1 MSRDVLS
8 NLFFRPLSCFLNSEA
23 KNYFLCYLCPGVN
36 TLLVQ
41 VAYICRYWIK
51 GDTSEGNEILEDA
64 KVTKQLMFQNSFFF
78 LLYLLF
84 RSYIARREIGLNE
97 EVF

>member
-8 NLFFRPLSCFLNSEA
+8 NLLFRPLFCFLNSEA

-41 VAYICRYWIK
+41 VAYICRCWMK
-51 GDTSEGNEILEDA
+51 GDTSKGNEILEDS
-64 KVTKQLMFQNSFFF
+64 KVTKQLMFQNHFFSA
-78 LLYLLF
+78 LF
-84 RSYIARREIGLNE
+84 AFQGVHCKKGNWSK
-97 EVF
+97 

>member
-8 NLFFRPLSCFLNSEA
+8 NLSFRPLSCFLNSEA
-23 KNYFLCYLCPGVN
+23 KNYFLCCLCHGVN

-78 LLYLLF
+78 CFICFSGCTLQEGKL
-84 RSYIARREIGLNE
+84 
-97 EVF
+97 V